1 MSNYQGVKN
10 YLLIRVYHIL
20 ADHQIIPSWVVR
32 LLPAA
37 HHGEMYDIILFEQ
50 RRELTAP
57 CFIYKFFRNVYFFF
71 EGLTPLISKTPDT
84 NKTHQKF
91 PVPLPFLFPLPASYS
106 DMPAPRLTW

>member
-71 EGLTPLISKTPDT
+71 EGLTPLIS
-84 NKTHQKF
+84 
-91 PVPLPFLFPLPASYS
+91 
-106 DMPAPRLTW
+106 